1 MNLKNT
7 GKQVFEKIASE
18 GTLSGREAEAV
29 SFLLREQYLDAD
41 LWRKFVNQFRLRQD
55 GDTVGWRGEY
65 WGKAMRG
72 AVMVYEGCRD
82 EKLYR
87 AITESVKDMLTVAD
101 PDGKVTTYVG
111 ENEFHYWDIWSR
123 KYVILAME
131 YYYDVCRDE
140 TLKREILSFIKGC
153 ADDVLR
159 NVGNGE
165 GKVRITDSHKW
176 KGVNSSSILEPMV
189 RLYKLTGE
197 QRYFDFATYIINE
210 GGAEGID
217 IFRLALE
224 NEKMP
229 YQYGD
234 SKAYE
239 MISCFEGIIEYYLA
253 TGDERYRR
261 MAVQFG
267 EAVLKTDVTVIG
279 SCGCTHELFDHS
291 RARQTAH
298 YDGVMQETCVTVT
311 WMKFCARLLLLTG
324 EAKYADEIERSW
336 FNGLLGALNTE
347 KKESGFLYEKIVK
360 TYHCPVLKSSFLPF
374 DSYSP
379 LTAGKRGQKVAGDQL
394 FNDGTYFGCCAAI
407 GGAGVGVYLN
417 QTLLASKDGI
427 VLNFYRDGAF
437 LMVMNGEKIAVQ
449 MDTDYPASGKV
460 LLKLQRT
467 GSKPISLR
475 CRIPGWSEKTKI
487 QSDFGESKQENGYA
501 IWENITGSGTVELE
515 LDMKIRVQCP
525 EKWDTDTL
533 YVEYERPAYRCIPTE
548 VRQQPEELNYI
559 SLQSGPIVFAVDSR
573 LGKSA
578 DEPFDLDFGS
588 AVITEG
594 KTDERTKRAGI
605 DAAVICR
612 LKERN
617 GNPVTLVDY
626 ASAGKDWET
635 DIAAW
640 IRTTGEGEPS

>member
-1 MNLKNT
+1 MET
-7 GKQVFEKIASE
+7 GKEVFKKIAY
-18 GTLSGREAEAV
+18 LSTFTGKEAETV
-29 SFLLREQYLDAD
+29 EFLLREQYFNAD
-41 LWRKFVNQFRLRQD
+41 LWKKFVNQFRLRLD

-82 EKLYR
+82 EKLYQ
-87 AITESVKDMLTVAD
+87 AITDSVKDMLTVAD

-131 YYYDVCRDE
+131 YYYDICRDE
-140 TLKREILSFIKGC
+140 GLKKKIIPFIMGC

-159 NVGNGE
+159 HVGKE
-165 GKVRITDSHKW
+165 AGKICITDSHKW

-197 QRYFDFATYIINE
+197 QRYFDFATYIIEE
-210 GGAEGID
+210 GGAEGVN
-217 IFRLALE
+217 IFKLALE

-239 MISCFEGIIEYYLA
+239 MISCFEGIVEYYLV
-253 TGDERYRR
+253 TGDEKYRKT
-261 MAVQFG
+261 AVQFG

-291 RARQTAH
+291 SARQTAP

-311 WMKFCARLLLLTG
+311 WMKFCSRLLCLTG
-324 EAKYADEIERSW
+324 NAKYADEMEKSW
-336 FNGLLGALNTE
+336 FNALLGAVNTE

-379 LTAGKRGQKVAGDQL
+379 LTAGKRGKKVAGDQL

-407 GGAGVGVYLN
+407 GGAGIGVYLN
-417 QTLLASKDGI
+417 HTLLESKDGV
-427 VLNFYRDGAF
+427 VLNFYRNGAF
-437 LMVMNGEKIAVQ
+437 QTVMNEEKIAVQ
-449 MDTDYPASGKV
+449 IETDYPVSGKV
-460 LLKLQRT
+460 LLKLQKD
-467 GSKPISLR
+467 GNQPISLR
-475 CRIPGWSEKTKI
+475 CRIPAWSKQTGI
-487 QSDFGESKQENGYA
+487 VSNFGAYQQENGYA
-501 IWENITGSGTVELE
+501 VWKNITESGTVELD
-515 LDMKIRVQCP
+515 LDMRIRVEYP

-548 VRQQPEELNYI
+548 VRQQPEELDYL

-578 DEPFDLDFGS
+578 DATFDLNLAS
-588 AVITEG
+588 AVVADGTADA
-594 KTDERTKRAGI
+594 KTQKAGI
-605 DAAVICR
+605 SARVVCQ
-612 LKERN
+612 LTERN
-617 GNPVTLVDY
+617 GDPITLVDY
-626 ASAGKDWET
+626 ASAGKNWDT

-640 IRTTGEGEPS
+640 IKTAGRGKNL

>member
-1 MNLKNT
+1 MET
-7 GKQVFEKIASE
+7 GKEVFEKIAYQSTFT
-18 GTLSGREAEAV
+18 GKEAETV
-29 SFLLREQYLDAD
+29 EFLLREQYLNTD
-41 LWRKFVNQFRLRQD
+41 LWKKFVDQFRLRLD

-87 AITESVKDMLTVAD
+87 AITDSVKDMLTVAD

-131 YYYDVCRDE
+131 YYLDICRDE
-140 TLKREILSFIKGC
+140 PLKKEIVSFIKGC

-159 NVGNGE
+159 HVGSEE
-165 GKVRITDSHKW
+165 GKICITDSHKW
-176 KGVNSSSILEPMV
+176 KGINSSSILEPMV

-197 QRYFDFATYIINE
+197 KRYFDFATYIIKE
-210 GGAEGID
+210 GGAEGVN
-217 IFRLALE
+217 IFELALE

-239 MISCFEGIIEYYLA
+239 MISCFEGIIEYYLI
-253 TGDERYRR
+253 TGDERYRK

-311 WMKFCARLLLLTG
+311 WMKFCARLLCLTG
-324 EAKYADEIERSW
+324 NAKYADEMEKSW
-336 FNGLLGALNTE
+336 FNGMLGSLNTE
-347 KKESGFLYEKIVK
+347 KKESKFLYEKIVK

-407 GGAGVGVYLN
+407 GGAGIGVYLGH
-417 QTLLASKDGI
+417 TLLESKDGV
-427 VLNFYRDGAF
+427 VLNFYRNGAF
-437 LMVMNGEKIAVQ
+437 QTVMNGEKISVQ
-449 MDTDYPASGKV
+449 IKTDYPVDGKV
-460 LLKLQRT
+460 ILELQKE
-467 GSKPISLR
+467 GSDPISFR
-475 CRIPGWSEKTKI
+475 CRIPGWSEKTDI
-487 QSDFGESKQENGYA
+487 RSDYGEPKQENGYA
-501 IWENITGSGTVELE
+501 VWENITESGTVELD
-515 LDMKIRVQCP
+515 LDMRIRVQYP

-548 VRQQPEELNYI
+548 VKQQPEELNYI
-559 SLQSGPIVFAVDSR
+559 ALQSGPIVFAVDSR
-573 LGKSA
+573 LGKNAAES
-578 DEPFDLDFGS
+578 FDLNIES

-594 KTDERTKRAGI
+594 ASDEQTAKAGI
-605 DAAVICR
+605 DATVVCR
-612 LKERN
+612 LTEQN
-617 GNPVTLVDY
+617 GKPVTLVDY
-626 ASAGKDWET
+626 ASAGKDWKT

-640 IRTTGEGEPS
+640 IKVPKRGGFT

>member
-1 MNLKNT
+1 MET
-7 GKQVFEKIASE
+7 GKQVFEKIAFES
-18 GTLSGREAEAV
+18 GLSGKEAETV
-29 SFLLREQYLDAD
+29 DFLIREQYLNAD
-41 LWRKFVNQFRLRQD
+41 LWGKFVDQFRLRLD

-72 AVMVYEGCRD
+72 AVMVWEACRD
-82 EKLYR
+82 EKLYE
-87 AITESVKDMLTVAD
+87 AITASVRDMLTVAD

-111 ENEFHYWDIWSR
+111 ENEFHYWDVWSR

-131 YYYDVCRDE
+131 YYHDICRDGI
-140 TLKREILSFIKGC
+140 LKKEILSFIKGC
-153 ADDVLR
+153 ADDVL
-159 NVGNGE
+159 NHVGNE
-165 GKVRITDSHKW
+165 PGKVRITDSHKW

-197 QRYFDFATYIINE
+197 KRYFDFATYVIEE

-229 YQYGD
+229 YQYGIT
-234 SKAYE
+234 KAYE

-253 TGDERYRR
+253 TGDEQYRK
-261 MAVQFG
+261 MAVNFG
-267 EAVLKTDVTVIG
+267 EAVAKTEVTVIG
-279 SCGCTHELFDHS
+279 SCGCTHELFDHAK
-291 RARQTAH
+291 ARQTAH

-311 WMKFCARLLLLTG
+311 WMKFCSRLLLLTG

-360 TYHCPVLKSSFLPF
+360 TYHCPILKSSFLPF

-407 GGAGVGVYLN
+407 GGAGVGAYLN
-417 QTLLASKDGI
+417 HAILQSADGI
-427 VLNFYRDGAF
+427 VINFYRNGTIKTAFNGAP
-437 LMVMNGEKIAVQ
+437 VTVKIA
-449 MDTDYPASGKV
+449 TEYPISGKIR
-460 LLKLQRT
+460 LEAENA
-467 GSKPISLR
+467 GGKPISLR
-475 CRIPGWSEKTKI
+475 CRIPAWSEETGIK
-487 QSDFGESKQENGYA
+487 SSFGEPKYENGYA
-501 IWENITGSGTVELE
+501 VFENITDRGEVELD
-515 LDMKIRVQCP
+515 LDLRLRVQYP
-525 EKWDTDTL
+525 EKWGEDTL
-533 YVEYERPAYRCIPTE
+533 CVEYERPAYRCIPTT
-548 VRQQPEELNYI
+548 VYQQPEELKYI
-559 SLQSGPIVFAVDSR
+559 SLQSGPIVFGVDSR

-578 DEPFDLDFGS
+578 DAAFDLDLDS
-588 AVITEG
+588 AAMSDGT
-594 KTDERTKRAGI
+594 TDEPTKQAGI
-605 DAAVICR
+605 DATVVCR
-612 LKERN
+612 LTEQN

-626 ASAGKDWET
+626 ASCGKDWNT

-640 IRTTGEGEPS
+640 IRTV